1 MKLFILKADNSKEMN
16 KISEDLS
23 QNKFKITQQEK
34 HYILM
39 KKKRYGNYAAHMF
52 FLFVGLFIF
61 MPLLIANVVYLAYSL
76 LWTSPNV
83 LITTE
88 TKAESGESLEFNTI
102 DEVLEKANAMF

>member
-1 MKLFILKADNSKEMN
+1 
-16 KISEDLS
+16 
-23 QNKFKITQQEK
+23 
-34 HYILM
+34 
-39 KKKRYGNYAAHMF
+39 
-52 FLFVGLFIF
+52 

>member
-39 KKKRYGNYAAHMF
+39 KKKISKTIEM
-52 FLFVGLFIF
+52 
-61 MPLLIANVVYLAYSL
+61 LI
-76 LWTSPNV
+76 
-83 LITTE
+83 
-88 TKAESGESLEFNTI
+88 
-102 DEVLEKANAMF
+102 

>member
-39 KKKRYGNYAAHMF
+39 KKRDMEIMLPICSF
-52 FLFVGLFIF
+52 
-61 MPLLIANVVYLAYSL
+61 YSL
-76 LWTSPNV
+76 DYSYSCLC
-83 LITTE
+83 L
-88 TKAESGESLEFNTI
+88 
-102 DEVLEKANAMF
+102 

>member
-1 MKLFILKADNSKEMN
+1 MN

-23 QNKFKITQQEK
+23 QKQIQNYSAGK
-34 HYILM
+34 HYLLM

-52 FLFVGLFIF
+52 FLFVELFIF

-88 TKAESGESLEFNTI
+88 TKARNLENLLNSILLMKYWKKLMQCFN
-102 DEVLEKANAMF
+102 LNL

>member
-39 KKKRYGNYAAHMF
+39 KKKRYGNYAAHM
-52 FLFVGLFIF
+52 
-61 MPLLIANVVYLAYSL
+61 
-76 LWTSPNV
+76 
-83 LITTE
+83 
-88 TKAESGESLEFNTI
+88 
-102 DEVLEKANAMF
+102 